1 MSALGKWIQAERA
14 SPVMAKVVL
23 ILEGRDFA
31 MKKMT
36 LSLWWKQRWHRL
48 VGMDC
53 QLNCQMTIQWG
64 CSAIFGHCIQIG
76 LNVAVSV
83 VHFLC
88 IFIEFTPSRWVLLK
102 LGAVKFVVSVDNT
115 YTTYKDQDHGKCMIA
130 PLICSSPQYRYKQ
143 WETIIFISNL
153 TLYPWL
159 ATMF

>member
-14 SPVMAKVVL
+14 PSVMAKVAL
-23 ILEGRDFA
+23 ILKERDFT
-31 MKKMT
+31 MKKIT

-48 VGMDC
+48 VGMNC
-53 QLNCQMTIQWG
+53 QLNCQMTIQLG

-83 VHFLC
+83 IHLLC
-88 IFIEFTPSRWVLLK
+88 VFIEFTPSRWVLLK
-102 LGAVKFVVSVDNT
+102 LGAVIFVVSVDNI
-115 YTTYKDQDHGKCMIA
+115 YTTYKDQDHGKCMIV

-153 TLYPWL
+153 IFYPWL